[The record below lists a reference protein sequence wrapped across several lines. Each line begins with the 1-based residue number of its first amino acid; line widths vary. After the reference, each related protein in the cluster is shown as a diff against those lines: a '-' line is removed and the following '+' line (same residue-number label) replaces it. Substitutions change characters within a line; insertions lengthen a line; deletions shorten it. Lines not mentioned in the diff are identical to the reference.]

1 VKVPTLTGMTFVTR
15 DKGGFALSLDH
26 PTHADFEALL
36 HWLPEGWEVDFHDP
50 YFPQLSDP
58 GAYVLIQ
65 RRGDRFL
72 HRLGNH
78 GWLNHWTHQSP
89 DLLAAYL
96 QLVADYPGERTAFDG
111 PIMVKPAYRS
121 AWDDQGPD

>member
-1 VKVPTLTGMTFVTR
+1 M
-15 DKGGFALSLDH
+15 
-26 PTHADFEALL
+26 
-36 HWLPEGWEVDFHDP
+36 DFHDP

-65 RRGDRFL
+65 RRGDQFL

-78 GWLNHWTHQSP
+78 GWLNRWTHQSP

-121 AWDDQGPD
+121 AWDDQGAD